1 MALDTNDIFPIYR
14 GSDGTNRKATIGALL
29 AQVGTVPVE
38 LSDLTDVDTF
48 GVTDGQ
54 MLVWNDGD
62 SEWKPV
68 DVPEGVDLSGY
79 LQKPG
84 ADGDYIISVS
94 GGIVSYSSEV
104 DGGQYAT

>member
-38 LSDLTDVDTF
+38 LSDLSDVDTF

-54 MLVWNDGD
+54 MLVWNDED
-62 SEWKPV
+62 SEWQPV
-68 DVPEGVDLSGY
+68 NVPEGVDLSGY

-94 GGIVSYSSEV
+94 GNTVSYSSEV
-104 DGGQYAT
+104 DGGKYAT